1 MPDALRAVVG
11 KREERFSLKTREP
24 EEAKRLHAAAL
35 LEVETRW
42 ANLAQPER
50 SISEREA
57 IARPAYEWLRGQYA
71 DNPSQQTLW
80 DPMLYEEQFA
90 SPPPF
95 AAGMTLSE
103 FLLAPPEMTP
113 QKQMM
118 LRLLDER
125 TDELI
130 QRSGKG
136 IRNVAVP
143 AIISNDSLKAAREG
157 RTGTAPACPIRWPP
171 FRT

>member
-57 IARPAYEWLRGQYA
+57 MDIARPAYEWLRGQYA

-80 DPMLYEEQFA
+80 DPMLYEELFA

-103 FLLAPPEMTP
+103 FLLAP
-113 QKQMM
+113 
-118 LRLLDER
+118 RR
-125 TDELI
+125 
-130 QRSGKG
+130 
-136 IRNVAVP
+136 
-143 AIISNDSLKAAREG
+143 
-157 RTGTAPACPIRWPP
+157 
-171 FRT
+171 